1 MEDGVMEDGEEKLL
15 GGYNWKE
22 NTTRTKGLFCHHFL
36 YGYEKETNYQKSFN
50 ERTFYLSLFNH
61 HKYYE

>member
-22 NTTRTKGLFCHHFL
+22 NTTRTKGLFCHL
-36 YGYEKETNYQKSFN
+36 SFIVQSSQI
-50 ERTFYLSLFNH
+50 L
-61 HKYYE
+61 